1 MQPGYEELGYSK
13 AEATVLVAKLV
24 EEARIAA
31 EEAGLKRERERE
43 REGEKKKRERERIM
57 RYFTCFIARKAEDEA
72 EALRVITIRQ
82 DDFLFTFIIFL

>member
-1 MQPGYEELGYSK
+1 MLFLCVFFYLLQAGGPSAGVQPGYEELGYSK

-43 REGEKKKRERERIM
+43 REGETKKRERER
-57 RYFTCFIARKAEDEA
+57 E
-72 EALRVITIRQ
+72 
-82 DDFLFTFIIFL
+82 

>member
-1 MQPGYEELGYSK
+1 VQPGYEELGYSK

-43 REGEKKKRERERIM
+43 RE
-57 RYFTCFIARKAEDEA
+57 
-72 EALRVITIRQ
+72 
-82 DDFLFTFIIFL
+82 

>member
-1 MQPGYEELGYSK
+1 VFVYKETYSYSDDCLFFWVLFWGFFFLLQAGGPSAGVQPGYEELGYSK

-43 REGEKKKRERERIM
+43 RE
-57 RYFTCFIARKAEDEA
+57 
-72 EALRVITIRQ
+72 
-82 DDFLFTFIIFL
+82 

>member
-31 EEAGLKRERERE
+31 EEAGLKRERV
-43 REGEKKKRERERIM
+43 RII
-57 RYFTCFIARKAEDEA
+57 RYFTCFTGFTARKAEDEA

-82 DDFLFTFIIFL
+82 DDFLFFFIFFWL